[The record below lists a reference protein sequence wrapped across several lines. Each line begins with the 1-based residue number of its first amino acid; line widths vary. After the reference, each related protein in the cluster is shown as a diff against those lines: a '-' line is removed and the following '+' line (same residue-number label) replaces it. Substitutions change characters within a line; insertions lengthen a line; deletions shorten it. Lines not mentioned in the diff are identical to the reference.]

1 MTGFDRLKEKE
12 DDKSNG
18 QSKVPNSLGNNQKKD
33 GKERDKASDEDRE
46 WRHWGINKQ
55 PTKKDGKYI

>member
-18 QSKVPNSLGNNQKKD
+18 QPKTSNSIRANQKKD
-33 GKERDKASDEDRE
+33 GKEGGKASDPDRE
-46 WRHWGINKQ
+46 WRHWGDK
-55 PTKKDGKYI
+55 